1 MMVVAGIVEGD
12 DGLLLVKNR
21 RRQGTHDWTTPGGV
35 LDATDASL
43 VEALTREVEE
53 ETGLRVEAWE
63 GPLYEVEAHHEGWGW
78 TMRAVVFRATGYTGE
93 VRIDDPDGI
102 VVDVAFVAADA
113 CAERLAGCHLWVGE
127 PLAAWL
133 AERWGPDAPRVFA
146 YTLSGADLGTI
157 EAVRRP

>member
-1 MMVVAGIVEGD
+1 
-12 DGLLLVKNR
+12 
-21 RRQGTHDWTTPGGV
+21 
-35 LDATDASL
+35 
-43 VEALTREVEE
+43 
-53 ETGLRVEAWE
+53 
-63 GPLYEVEAHHEGWGW
+63 
-78 TMRAVVFRATGYTGE
+78 VVFRATGYTGE

-113 CAERLAGCHLWVGE
+113 WAERLAGCHLWVGE